1 MATGLYTA
9 HDLYFGAMT
18 PLRNFSEMLRN
29 SYQNSANPF
38 STNPL
43 GRMIAA
49 SADSAFR
56 LMKHYPK
63 QEFGFDHVTIKGK
76 EYRVQENHPLDLP
89 FCRLKHFTVLDDKG
103 APLKSPRPKLLIGAP
118 ISGHYATLLRNTV
131 EALLP
136 HHDVYITDWKNARD
150 VPLSDGYFDLDDCV
164 EYYMTFL
171 RHLGSDTHILGVC
184 QPSVPVLI
192 AVTMLN
198 KLDKKNAP
206 RSMILMGGPVDT
218 RVNPTEVNHLAMKRP
233 LEWFE
238 RNAIDVVPPWHKGA
252 MRQVYP
258 GFLQLT
264 GFISMNIDR
273 HIDAHFRYFQD
284 SVNND
289 EQAAEKHRVF
299 YDEYLAVM
307 DITAEF
313 YLQTVD
319 RVFQRHLLPKGEY
332 VWRKHRVDMG
342 DITDT
347 AILIVEGENDDIT
360 AVGQSK
366 VTLDLA
372 YSLPMKMKHYHM
384 QQKAGHYGLFSG
396 SRWRNE
402 VRPVV
407 SDFIKQFDGHKT
419 SVKKKPMTKSQ
430 LAKIMAKKH
439 PPKRLTGMITPLVET
454 AAIIG

>member
-1 MATGLYTA
+1 MATGLYTV
-9 HDLYFGAMT
+9 HDLYFGALK
-18 PLRNFSEMLRN
+18 PLQNFSEMLRN
-29 SYQNSANPF
+29 SYQTP
-38 STNPL
+38 TNPL
-43 GRMIAA
+43 SYTPVGRLVAAGADIAY
-49 SADSAFR
+49 R
-56 LMKHYPK
+56 LTKEYPK
-63 QEFGFDHVTIKGK
+63 PKFGIKRVTIKDK
-76 EYRVQENHPLDLP
+76 EYRVQERHPMDLP
-89 FCRLKHFTVLDDKG
+89 FCRLKHFDVVDAKG
-103 APLKSPRPKLLIGAP
+103 QSVKTDRPKLLIGAP
-118 ISGHYATLLRNTV
+118 LSGHYATLLRNTV

-150 VPLSDGYFDLDDCV
+150 VSLSEGYFDLDDCV
-164 EYYMTFL
+164 EYYMDFL
-171 RHLGSDTHILGVC
+171 RELGPDTHILGVC

-218 RVNPTEVNHLAMKRP
+218 RINPTEVNNLAMKRP

-238 RNAIDVVPPWHKGA
+238 RNAIGIVPVWHKGA

-264 GFISMNIDR
+264 GFLSMNMDR
-273 HIDAHFRYFQD
+273 HIDSYFRYFQD

-289 EQAAEKHRVF
+289 QKGAAKHRKF

-347 AILIVEGENDDIT
+347 AILIIEGEMDDIT

-366 VTLDLA
+366 VTIDLA
-372 YSLPMKMKHYHM
+372 YSLPDKMKQYHM
-384 QQKAGHYGLFSG
+384 QQQAGHYGLFSG

-407 SDFIKQFDGHKT
+407 TNFIKEFDGHTT
-419 SVKKKPMTKSQ
+419 SAKKKPMTKTR
-430 LAKIMAKKH
+430 LAKIMAKNH
-439 PPKRLTGMITPLVET
+439 PPKRLTGPITPLVET